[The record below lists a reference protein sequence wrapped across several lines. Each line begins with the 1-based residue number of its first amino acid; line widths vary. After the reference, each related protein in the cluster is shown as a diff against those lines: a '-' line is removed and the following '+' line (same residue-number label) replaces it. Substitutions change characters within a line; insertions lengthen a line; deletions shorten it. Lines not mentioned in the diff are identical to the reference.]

1 VQVTIRNKGK
11 GGQSMTAKNKK
22 WTAEEDQILVGALE
36 EGKSLG
42 RTKQAS
48 YEDAAKKLAR
58 SASACRARYNS
69 LLKYEDAPSV
79 KQDDREDPVPGD
91 TLDLSKG
98 IAFLQKLQSLIP
110 LINEQ
115 KELQEES
122 AKLAER
128 NKLLEKELEDKHL
141 KLQEY
146 LQKYEEMF
154 GILKEA
160 GIMAEEAGIGVKVI
174 H

>member
-1 VQVTIRNKGK
+1 
-11 GGQSMTAKNKK
+11 MTAKNKK
-22 WTAEEDQILVGALE
+22 WTAEEDRLLMEAME
-36 EGKSLG
+36 EGTNQG
-42 RTKQAS
+42 RTKQAC
-48 YEDAAKKLAR
+48 YEEAAKKLAR
-58 SASACRARYNS
+58 TATACRARYNI
-69 LLKYEDAPSV
+69 LLKHQAAPSV
-79 KQDDREDPVPGD
+79 KQDNREDPAPGD
-91 TLDLSKG
+91 ILDLRDG
-98 IAFLQKLQSLIP
+98 LAYLQKLQSLIP
-110 LINEQ
+110 IINVQ

>member
-1 VQVTIRNKGK
+1 
-11 GGQSMTAKNKK
+11 MTAKNKK
-22 WTAEEDQILVGALE
+22 WTGDEDRLLMEAVE
-36 EGKSLG
+36 EGTNQG
-42 RTKQAS
+42 HTKQTC
-48 YEDAAKKLAR
+48 YEDAAQKLAR
-58 SASACRARYNS
+58 SASACRSRYNS
-69 LLKYEDAPSV
+69 LLKHQSAPSV
-79 KQDDREDPVPGD
+79 KQDDREDSVPAD
-91 TLDLSKG
+91 ILDLSKG
-98 IAFLQKLQSLIP
+98 IAFLHKLQSLIP

-128 NKLLEKELEDKHL
+128 NKLLENELEDKHL

-160 GIMAEEAGIGVKVI
+160 GMMAEEAGIGVKVI

>member
-1 VQVTIRNKGK
+1 
-11 GGQSMTAKNKK
+11 MTAKNKK
-22 WTAEEDQILVGALE
+22 WTAEEDRLLMETME
-36 EGKSLG
+36 EGTNQG
-42 RTKQAS
+42 RTKQAR
-48 YEDAAKKLAR
+48 YEEAAKKLAR
-58 SASACRARYNS
+58 TATACRARYNI
-69 LLKYEDAPSV
+69 LLKHQAAPSV
-79 KQDDREDPVPGD
+79 KQDDREDPALGD
-91 TLDLSKG
+91 ILGLRDGL
-98 IAFLQKLQSLIP
+98 AFLQKLQSLIP

-141 KLQEY
+141 KLQECV
-146 LQKYEEMF
+146 QKYEEMF

-160 GIMAEEAGIGVKVI
+160 GIMAEEAGIGVKVV